1 MRDGKIPFFRYAREK
16 AKGTGSR
23 YQGKPTDRSRLVA
36 FLDANSWFG
45 QVPAL
50 DAQEIYMEPTSLLE
64 ERMGLW
70 LGAYGLADKDKITLL
85 LEAFQGRFPDTCTAY
100 GDYIRE
106 NGGSSVR
113 ADLRVLDYL
122 LSVLDEEVMQYSEE
136 KLQPLISGA
145 AGYLDITCRNRLL
158 AFISSLD
165 GRGLN
170 LSYEY
175 AAISKETIRQD
186 TDAYTIGVFSRMAYL
201 IFSAESW
208 QENSLLEKASENSHL
223 ADMWLFLAMHFVCAL
238 RAMDIFRL
246 PAVRLPMEGLA
257 MKASIL
263 AGSFTEKDAAGITR
277 LWVQEIGAF
286 RRPPGKTG
294 GNRGIPE
301 LKVSIPKTIESAM
314 GMILAVSASHHEGV
328 FLARKPYCL
337 VTRSRLRRFFG
348 EGLWPVDKAKGFQT
362 RRANKSYLQGI
373 EMAGED
379 GTTGKVK
386 GYMLAALARS
396 HKGGIG
402 TLPGMTGLYLKDAS
416 FTGLKP
422 EFILREMFERG
433 IFGFVPVLLME
444 MADRKA
450 FRSLT
455 VAAQTRLIRSVGL
468 EAWQIERLAFAV
480 STAKEKARAVIRSIF
495 MDPGDV
501 KEELVMRVLRK
512 IGADEAPAKHDFFL
526 CVRTAAG
533 MGCPSPDRSSCIGC
547 GAEIYTREAFRE
559 LMREYL
565 HLCVMYREAGGWEAL
580 RLSRILEEGVMPAVA
595 LAVESIGRLYPDAD
609 VSQYLDIVEEGI
621 ARAGTGLGRRGDTGG
636 VCPEKEREDAG

>member
-1 MRDGKIPFFRYAREK
+1 MRNGKIPFFHYVMER
-16 AKGTGSR
+16 AKGTGSLYR
-23 YQGKPTDRSRLVA
+23 GKPTDRSRLIA

-45 QVPAL
+45 QAPGL
-50 DAQEIYMEPTSLLE
+50 DGQEIYMELTSLLE
-64 ERMGLW
+64 ERVGLW

-85 LEAFQGRFPDTCTAY
+85 LEAFQGRYPDTCTAY
-100 GDYIRE
+100 RDYIRD

-113 ADLRVLDYL
+113 TDLRVLDYL
-122 LSVLDEEVMQYSEE
+122 LSVLDEEVIQYREE
-136 KLQPLISGA
+136 ELQPLISGA
-145 AGYLDITCRNRLL
+145 TGYLDITCRNRLL

-165 GRGLN
+165 GRGLK
-170 LSYEY
+170 LSYKY
-175 AAISKETIRQD
+175 AAINKKTIRQD
-186 TDAYTIGVFSRMAYL
+186 TDAYTIGDFSRMAYL

-246 PAVRLPMEGLA
+246 PAVRLPMEGHA

-263 AGSFTEKDAAGITR
+263 AGAFTEKDAAGITR

-286 RRPPGKTG
+286 RRPPGKTAG
-294 GNRGIPE
+294 YGGIPE
-301 LKVSIPKTIESAM
+301 LKISIPKTVESAF
-314 GMILAVSASHHEGV
+314 GMMLAVSASHHEGA
-328 FLARKPYCL
+328 FLVGNPYCL

-348 EGLWPVDKAKGFQT
+348 EGLWPVGKTKGFQT

-373 EMAGED
+373 EMAAED
-379 GTTGKVK
+379 GTPGRVK

-433 IFGFVPVLLME
+433 IFGFVPVLLLE
-444 MADRKA
+444 MADRKV

-455 VAAQTRLIRSVGL
+455 VNAQTRLVRSVGL
-468 EAWQIERLAFAV
+468 EAWQIEKLASAV

-495 MDPGDV
+495 TDPGGV
-501 KEELVMRVLRK
+501 REELVMQVLQK
-512 IGADEAPAKHDFFL
+512 VGADEAPAKHDFFL
-526 CVRTAAG
+526 CARTAAG
-533 MGCPSPDRSSCIGC
+533 MTCPSPDRSSCIGC
-547 GAEIYTREAFRE
+547 GAEIYTREAFQE

-565 HLCVMYREAGGWEAL
+565 HLCAIYREAGGWEAL
-580 RLSRILEEGVMPAVA
+580 RLSRILEEGIMPAVA

-609 VSQYLDIVEEGI
+609 VSQYLKIVEEGI
-621 ARAGTGLGRRGDTGG
+621 ARAGTGLGR
-636 VCPEKEREDAG
+636 